1 MEEQVIAIFAGINGY
16 LDEVPVPQ
24 VPRFQDELREHMRT
38 EKSIL
43 DAIREQ
49 KEISDELEQK
59 LNAELKRFAGMF
71 NVQEEGSLV
80 S

>member
-1 MEEQVIAIFAGINGY
+1 VVAIFAGINGY

-43 DAIREQ
+43 EGIREQ
-49 KEISDELEQK
+49 KEVTDELEPK

-71 NVQEEGSLV
+71 NVQEEGALV
-80 S
+80 